1 MGRNPNNLYRKI
13 PRARAKSALTPCLT
27 AVDSRESEINRWFSE
42 EVHPHESMLRAWLRN
57 LFPSLH
63 DVDDIVQDSYIR
75 LIRAKKAGKVGNAKG
90 YLFSTARNAARDVIR
105 HQAVADA
112 WSITE
117 TVPWSVLEDGPG
129 VVDQV
134 SRRQELALLAEAIYA
149 LPERC
154 RQVFLLKKIQGLSQK
169 EIAARLGIT
178 ENTVETLVAKGAHR
192 CADYLRAHGVGAGSN
207 HAT

>member
-1 MGRNPNNLYRKI
+1 
-13 PRARAKSALTPCLT
+13 
-27 AVDSRESEINRWFSE
+27 
-42 EVHPHESMLRAWLRN
+42 MLRAWLRN

-63 DVDDIVQDSYIR
+63 DVDDIVQDSYVR
-75 LIRAKKAGKVGNAKG
+75 LIRAKRAGKVSHPKG

-105 HQAVADA
+105 HQAVVEA

-117 TVPWSVLEDGPG
+117 TAPLPVLEDSPG
-129 VVDQV
+129 VVDLV
-134 SRRQELALLAEAIYA
+134 SHRQELALLAEAIYA

-154 RQVFLLKKIQGLSQK
+154 RQVFLLKKIQGLSQN

-178 ENTVETLVAKGAHR
+178 ENTVESLVAKGAHR
-192 CADYLRAHGVGAGSN
+192 CADYLRAHGVGPGSN